1 MPNLSFRT
9 LSIGLVGLGAA
20 GALAGCT
27 SGPTFDTSAVY
38 SDGTYDATGDYTA
51 PSGSESID
59 VELTLDGDIVT
70 AVTVT
75 PRATSGNAAQYQGQF
90 AGGIAAEIVGQDID
104 TLRVSRVAGSSLA
117 SGGFNDAL
125 EQIKAEALVP

>member
-1 MPNLSFRT
+1 MPHSPFRA
-9 LSIGLVGLGAA
+9 LSIGLVGLGAT
-20 GALAGCT
+20 GVLAAC
-27 SGPTFDTSAVY
+27 SSDPAVDTSAVY
-38 SDGTYDATGDYTA
+38 ADGTYRAMGEYTA
-51 PSGSESID
+51 PSGAESID
-59 VELTLDGDIVT
+59 VELTLADDVVT

-90 AGGIAAEIVGQDID
+90 AGGIAAEIVGRDID